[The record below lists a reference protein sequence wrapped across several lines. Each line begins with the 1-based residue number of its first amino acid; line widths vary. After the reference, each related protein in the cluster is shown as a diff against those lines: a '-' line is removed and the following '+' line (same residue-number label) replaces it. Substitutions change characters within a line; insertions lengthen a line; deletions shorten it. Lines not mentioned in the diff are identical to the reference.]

1 MGKTQLVPITP
12 SVLRWAVRESGY
24 DVHSLA
30 SEIGVP
36 DDELQ
41 SWQEGSTQP
50 SKTKFDA
57 LVAKLKRPTALF
69 FLPEPPDSS
78 LPHVQFRRP
87 HGSTRR
93 GPSPKELRYLREAQR
108 LRATTSW
115 IFREMGIA
123 AASIPQISA
132 STEVE
137 AAAAQIRTILL
148 GDTSQLRRPTT
159 PAKDQGQWR
168 ARLEAQ
174 GVFVLMLP
182 LGRESIRGFSLYDE
196 FAPVVA
202 VNTHWDYRPRV
213 FTMLHEFN
221 HLVSRTSSAC
231 VETFQQRLPDSEDHV
246 ERWCEQVAA
255 AVLMPWADVSAFLS
269 RDLQLSPER
278 QVTSLDQLFRIAKH
292 FGTSARAAALRLIG
306 KKRAGWELYRQI
318 PVSAE
323 RFAKMNM
330 APG

>member
-1 MGKTQLVPITP
+1 VSAECARLDSFSQLRFMGKTQFVPITP

-24 DVHSLA
+24 DVQSLA
-30 SEIGVP
+30 SEIGVSN
-36 DDELQ
+36 DELQ
-41 SWQEGSTQP
+41 SWQEGSAQP

-69 FLPEPPDSS
+69 FLPQPPDSS

-93 GPSPKELRYLREAQR
+93 SPSPKELRYLREAQR

-115 IFREMGIA
+115 IFREMRIEP
-123 AASIPQISA
+123 ASVPQINA

-137 AAAAQIRTILL
+137 AAADKVRAILL
-148 GDTSQLRRPTT
+148 GDTPQSRRSTT
-159 PAKDQGQWR
+159 PAKEQGQWR
-168 ARLEAQ
+168 ARLEAR

-182 LGRESIRGFSLYDE
+182 LGRESIRGFSLYDD
-196 FAPVVA
+196 FAPIVA
-202 VNTHWDYRPRV
+202 VNTHWDYRPRM

-231 VETFQQRLPDSEDHV
+231 VETFQQRLPDSDDQV

-255 AVLMPWADVSAFLS
+255 AVLMPWAEVRASFPGICS
-269 RDLQLSPER
+269 SHRSG
-278 QVTSLDQLFRIAKH
+278 TSLRSISCSESRSISGQ
-292 FGTSARAAALRLIG
+292 ARVLR
-306 KKRAGWELYRQI
+306 RCA
-318 PVSAE
+318 
-323 RFAKMNM
+323 
-330 APG
+330 